1 MGRNWQ
7 DFISGLK
14 DNSGKLAKDELKSLI
29 TWAVNEDVDF
39 IKKQGED
46 LERYLT
52 QLANGQITKQQFDG
66 YIRDMKRLARMEALQ
81 GSVAAKAAAQRL
93 ADGIQSLII
102 DGLLA
107 LI

>member
-1 MGRNWQ
+1 
-7 DFISGLK
+7 
-14 DNSGKLAKDELKSLI
+14 
-29 TWAVNEDVDF
+29 
-39 IKKQGED
+39 
-46 LERYLT
+46 
-52 QLANGQITKQQFDG
+52 
-66 YIRDMKRLARMEALQ
+66 MEALQ

>member
-1 MGRNWQ
+1 MDRSWE
-7 DFISGLK
+7 DFINGLK

-29 TWAVNEDVDF
+29 TWAASEDVDF
-39 IKKQGED
+39 IREQGED

-66 YIRDMKRLARMEALQ
+66 YVRDMRRLARMEALQ

-102 DGLLA
+102 DGLIA
-107 LI
+107 LV

>member
-14 DNSGKLAKDELKSLI
+14 DNSGKFAKDELKSLI
-29 TWAVNEDVDF
+29 TWAASEDVDF

-46 LERYLT
+46 LERHLT
-52 QLANGQITKQQFDG
+52 QLANGQVTKQQFDG
-66 YIRDMKRLARMEALQ
+66 YVRDMNPVGRMEALQ

-93 ADGIQSLII
+93 ADGIHTKLPS
-102 DGLLA
+102 
-107 LI
+107 